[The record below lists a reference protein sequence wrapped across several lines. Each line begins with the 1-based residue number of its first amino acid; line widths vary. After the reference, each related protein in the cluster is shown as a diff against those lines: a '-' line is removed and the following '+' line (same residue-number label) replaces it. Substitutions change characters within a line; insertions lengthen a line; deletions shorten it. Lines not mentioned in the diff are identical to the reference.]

1 MARAALDLFRE
12 NDQYAAVDHQPVRQ
26 AIDRH
31 AFTLLELLLS
41 LVVFAAIAS
50 VALPGAAILLAD
62 RKIVRGGDQLRIE
75 MTRTRV
81 DAMRGGRVMLM
92 EAAIG
97 GSQFRIRPYFS
108 SSDSVETSGGNS
120 GQSGLGT
127 GADQAVVSSVIIDQD
142 ATQAFQI
149 PDQLSVE
156 SVQVVSAARGAE
168 ISQAASF
175 NQVGGGSDL
184 DGTQQWSQPIL
195 FYPDGTTSTAAV
207 TIADE
212 RFGKVIVK
220 LRGITG
226 DASVTEVSQ

>member
-1 MARAALDLFRE
+1 MAIWERSTVVSTV
-12 NDQYAAVDHQPVRQ
+12 NQYPR
-26 AIDRH
+26 R

-50 VALPGAAILLAD
+50 IALPGAAVLLAD

-81 DAMRGGRVMLM
+81 DAMRGGRVMM
-92 EAAIG
+92 IEAAIG

-108 SSDSVETSGGNS
+108 ASDSVETNGGN
-120 GQSGLGT
+120 GGRSGLST
-127 GADQAVVSSVIIDQD
+127 GADQAIISAVIVDQD
-142 ATQAFQI
+142 ATQTFQI

-168 ISQAASF
+168 ISQTSRF
-175 NQVGGGSDL
+175 NQAGGGSDL
-184 DGTQQWSQPIL
+184 DGTHQWSQPIL

-220 LRGITG
+220 LRGING